1 MRWQIGYT
9 MSDKNTL
16 FRLEDKNETKIISAY
31 SPVVIRYEIIQNQP
45 LSNEWLV
52 HLFHNRLDII
62 PFKSMT
68 TRDFMAIY
76 EPWIPEESIPEP
88 SYE

>member
-1 MRWQIGYT
+1 

-16 FRLEDKNETKIISAY
+16 FRLETKNETKIISAY
-31 SPVVIRYEIIQNQP
+31 SPVVIRHEIIVNQP
-45 LSNEWLV
+45 LSNSWLV
-52 HLFHNRLDII
+52 HLYHDRLDVV

-68 TRDFMAIY
+68 AKDFMAIY
-76 EPWIPEESIPEP
+76 EPWIEESIPEP